1 MLLRRKVEESSEKRA
16 KENKSYITTLIKIKT
31 IKTRK
36 MEIKIKMG
44 NSVGVETKTST
55 KTRTVIIPNS
65 RKETRKKVEIKRRMR
80 EIRSRPWKTQNA
92 NQRRA
97 EERTWETLSMMMR
110 FIQEL
115 QTPEVAED
123 EQEEEEATS
132 IEMDQV
138 QEVQIEI
145 TMDSWEV
152 IQKGAT
158 VEEEHL
164 VKRETNDFTTMVLQ
178 EAMMTSMWD
187 HSEVIEVEKEVEIG
201 EEEEWCLQTDTVVE
215 EMPILEAN
223 SMTVIPMHNLSM
235 IITTILMT
243 VDKNTDHKEV
253 ECMEEDLQE
262 LENTITTKHITT
274 GIQEKAQVDLG
285 YHHREEPL
293 IVEDQVNIEVATEV
307 SLETLETCQEDL
319 H

>member
-1 MLLRRKVEESSEKRA
+1 M
-16 KENKSYITTLIKIKT
+16 
-31 IKTRK
+31 
-36 MEIKIKMG
+36 
-44 NSVGVETKTST
+44 
-55 KTRTVIIPNS
+55 
-65 RKETRKKVEIKRRMR
+65 
-80 EIRSRPWKTQNA
+80 
-92 NQRRA
+92 
-97 EERTWETLSMMMR
+97 
-110 FIQEL
+110 
-115 QTPEVAED
+115 
-123 EQEEEEATS
+123 
-132 IEMDQV
+132 
-138 QEVQIEI
+138 
-145 TMDSWEV
+145 
-152 IQKGAT
+152 
-158 VEEEHL
+158 
-164 VKRETNDFTTMVLQ
+164 
-178 EAMMTSMWD
+178 
-187 HSEVIEVEKEVEIG
+187 
-201 EEEEWCLQTDTVVE
+201 VE

-293 IVEDQVNIEVATEV
+293 IAEDQVNIEVATEV

>member
-80 EIRSRPWKTQNA
+80 EMRRRPWKTQNA

-123 EQEEEEATS
+123 EEEEEEATS

-293 IVEDQVNIEVATEV
+293 IAEDQVNIEVATEV